1 MGVNRGAILLAKITS
16 LVTQK
21 ELKFTLQDSY
31 FFSLGYPCPP
41 LMEGEQPPL
50 LMTPNL
56 DAACLNIFSTS
67 SFNVLKNFDFCVHN
81 VSLLFPKVM

>member
-21 ELKFTLQDSY
+21 APEIHFTGSL
-31 FFSLGYPCPP
+31 FFSLGNPCPP